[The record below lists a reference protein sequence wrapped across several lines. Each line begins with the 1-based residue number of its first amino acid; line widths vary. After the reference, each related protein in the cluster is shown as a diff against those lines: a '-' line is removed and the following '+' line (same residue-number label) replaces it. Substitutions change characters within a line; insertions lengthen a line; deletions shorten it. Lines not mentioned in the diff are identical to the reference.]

1 MNAIADATQAQVA
14 AADPMASTW
23 VSANA
28 GSGKTRVLTDRVA
41 RLLLH
46 GNDPQRI
53 LCLTYTT
60 AAAGEMQNRLFKRLG
75 QWAMMPTPD
84 LRKAL
89 IDLGEDRD
97 FLTTDKLREARTLF
111 ASALETPGG
120 LKIQTIHAFCD
131 ALLRRFPL
139 EAGVTPSFGQ
149 LDDRQAKTLQSEV
162 LQEIAEGKD
171 VSALQDFAR
180 LFSGFDIHQQVSD
193 IAGNRDAFGGSVSAQ
208 EFGLIAG
215 QSIEALCAEVFGEEE
230 RALVA
235 RIVPLLEG
243 TGPNNEKA
251 AAKMEMALRTA
262 SPNQAFQNLE
272 SVFLFGKDS
281 KKNEPFSAKIG
292 AFPTKAFREE
302 HPGLT
307 EGLNALMQAVADA
320 RAVRTRILTYN
331 NSRVLHEFSETFL
344 RRYEARKLQLGL
356 LDFDDLIHKALA
368 LLDNSDAAQW
378 VLFKLDGGIDHVL
391 VDEAQDTSPKQWQ
404 LIERLV
410 AEFSAG
416 ASARNTLRTVFAVGD
431 EKQSIYSF
439 QGADPR
445 EFSRM
450 REHFRRQFTQAGL
463 SFANR
468 ALSHSFRSAEPILR
482 LVDNIFDGNPVASF
496 EGGCSHAASD
506 LGKPGRVDLW
516 PVVEDTRD
524 AEEVPW
530 YQPVNSVQ
538 SDDPVN
544 RLAANI
550 ALWIK
555 QTVAGGHPVVD
566 NGKLR
571 RATFGDFLILVRG
584 RGQRSKVSL
593 FQSIIKQLKV
603 QGVPIAGQDQLDI
616 AAELAVQDIISVL
629 KFAVTDQDDLSL
641 AEALRSPLIGLSE
654 ADLFRLAHG
663 RKNSLWTSLLANK
676 GDYPQAMGLL
686 SDMLKRADFDRPFE
700 LIERILIRHGGRKKL
715 LARLGHEAE
724 EAIDQLLS
732 EALKYETIEAPTLTG
747 FLDWFEN
754 GDITVKR
761 QLERGENLVRIMTVH
776 GAKGLEAPIVILPD
790 TLDKSP
796 NDPSRLFEL
805 PSGAMAWKSGASEAS
820 DVEKAAKQAKSARE
834 AEEALRLLY
843 VALTRA
849 ETHLV
854 VCGAGKPP
862 QKPETWYNLVR
873 EGLEKAGAVTC
884 DFGQIGEGLSLRNE
898 HWIDRVDASVDA
910 PEPAATERPDWA
922 FAPVKTPVRPA
933 RPVSPSD
940 LGGAKIMPGDEGL
953 ESEAAMLRGTRIH
966 RLLEYLP
973 ERDRADWPAMARRL
987 LTSGP
992 DAAKEAEIADCLAE
1006 AEAVLT
1012 APALADLFRPGALSE
1027 VAVTAPIAALG
1038 GRVIDGIIDRL
1049 IVQPDRII
1057 AVDYKTNAVVP
1068 GAVAEVPDGLLRQMG
1083 AYVLALRRIYPD
1095 RKVEVAI
1102 LWTKT
1107 ATLLTLPH
1115 DIVIAAC
1122 ESSTIS

>member
-162 LQEIAEGKD
+162 LQEIAEGSD
-171 VSALQDFAR
+171 VSSLQDFAR

-193 IAGNRDAFGGSVSAQ
+193 IAGNRDAFGGNVSAQ
-208 EFGLIAG
+208 EFGLIEGRTMAG
-215 QSIEALCAEVFGEEE
+215 LCAEVFGED
-230 RALVA
+230 A
-235 RIVPLLEG
+235 RQMLSGLVPLLIESG
-243 TGPNNEKA
+243 GNNARDGLKLQSALEATAPNEC
-251 AAKMEMALRTA
+251 LRA
-262 SPNQAFQNLE
+262 LE
-272 SVFLFGKDS
+272 SACLFGS
-281 KKNEPFSAKIG
+281 GARKNEAKIG
-292 AFPTKAFREE
+292 SFPTKPFQKARPE
-302 HPGLT
+302 LT
-307 EGLNALMQAVADA
+307 ERLNSLMQAVADA
-320 RAVRTRILTYN
+320 RVIRTRILAYN
-331 NSRVLHEFSETFL
+331 NSRVLHDFSNAFL
-344 RRYEARKLQLGL
+344 HRYEDRKMQLGL
-356 LDFDDLIHKALA
+356 LDFDDLIDKALA
-368 LLDNSDAAQW
+368 LLTDPKVAQW

-404 LIERLV
+404 LITRLV
-410 AEFSAG
+410 EEFSAG
-416 ASARNTLRTVFAVGD
+416 TSARQALRTVFAVGD

-445 EFSRM
+445 EFARM
-450 REHFRRQFTQAGL
+450 REHFQKEFIEAGL
-463 SFANR
+463 SFAER
-468 ALSHSFRSAEPILR
+468 ALSHSFRSAEPVLR

-496 EGGCSHAASD
+496 DGGCSHAASD

-524 AEEVPW
+524 PQEVPW
-530 YQPVNSVQ
+530 YMPVNSGQ
-538 SDDPVN
+538 SDDPIN

-550 ALWIK
+550 ATWIK
-555 QTVAGGHPVVD
+555 QTVADGHPVLD
-566 NGKLR
+566 DGKLR
-571 RATFGDFLILVRG
+571 PATFGDFLILVRG
-584 RGQRSKVSL
+584 RKERSKVSL

-603 QGVPIAGQDQLDI
+603 QGVPIAGQDRLDI
-616 AAELAVQDIISVL
+616 AAELAVLDVISVL

-663 RKNSLWTSLLANK
+663 RKGSLWNSLLAHK
-676 GDYPQAMGLL
+676 DDYPQAMELL
-686 SDMLKRADFDRPFE
+686 SDMLQRADFERPFE
-700 LIERILIRHGGRKKL
+700 LIERILIRHGGRRKL
-715 LARLGHEAE
+715 LARLGYEAE

-732 EALKYETIEAPTLTG
+732 EALRYETVEAPTLTG

-754 GDITVKR
+754 GDIVVKR
-761 QLERGENLVRIMTVH
+761 QLEGGENLVRIMTVH
-776 GAKGLEAPIVILPD
+776 GAKGLEAPVVILPD
-790 TLDKSP
+790 TLDQTP
-796 NDPSRLFEL
+796 NDQSKLFEL
-805 PSGAMAWKSGASEAS
+805 PSGAMAWKSGASDAS
-820 DVEKAAKQAKSARE
+820 DAEETAKEAKRIRE

-849 ETHLV
+849 ETRLV

-873 EGLEKAGAVTC
+873 EGLIKAGAVTC
-884 DFGQIGEGLSLRNE
+884 DFGPNGEGLSLRNE
-898 HWIDRVDASVDA
+898 HWVDHVDA
-910 PEPAATERPDWA
+910 PRRAAQDAEITKPDWA
-922 FAPVKTPVRPA
+922 VAPAAAPVRPA

-940 LGGAKIMPGDEGL
+940 LGGAKVMPGDEGL
-953 ESEAAMLRGTRIH
+953 DSDLAMLRGTRIH
-966 RLLEYLP
+966 SLLEHLP
-973 ERDRADWPAMARRL
+973 ARDRADWQRLAQRL

-992 DAAKEAEIADCLAE
+992 EPAGDAEIADCLAE

-1012 APALADLFRPGALSE
+1012 APALADIFRPDDLTE
-1027 VAVTAPIAALG
+1027 VAVTAPLEALG

-1049 IVQPDRII
+1049 IVLPDRII

-1068 GAVAEVPDGLLRQMG
+1068 ETVAQVPDGLLRQMG
-1083 AYVLALRRIYPD
+1083 AYVLALRQIYPD
-1095 RKVEVAI
+1095 RRIEVGI

-1107 ATLLTLPH
+1107 ATLMTLPH
-1115 DIVIAAC
+1115 NIVIAAC

>member
-1 MNAIADATQAQVA
+1 MNAIADATLAQVA

-60 AAAGEMQNRLFKRLG
+60 AAAGEMQNRLFRRLG

-89 IDLGEDRD
+89 IDLGEDPG
-97 FLTTDKLREARTLF
+97 FLTADKLREARTLF
-111 ASALETPGG
+111 AGALETPGG

-139 EAGVTPSFGQ
+139 EAGVSPGFGQ

-162 LQEIAEGKD
+162 LQEIALGPD
-171 VSALQDFAR
+171 APALRDFAR
-180 LFSGFDIHQQVSD
+180 IFTGFDIHQQVSD
-193 IAGNRDAFGGSVSAQ
+193 IAGNRDAFGGSVSVQ
-208 EFGLIAG
+208 EFGLTEG
-215 QSIEALCAEVFGEEE
+215 QTTEALCAQVFGEDE
-230 RALVA
+230 RELVA
-235 RIVPLLEG
+235 RMAPLLPMSG
-243 TGPNNEKA
+243 VTDAKDGEK
-251 AAKMEMALRTA
+251 LRNA
-262 SPNQAFQNLE
+262 LE
-272 SVFLFGKDS
+272 STDAAMILRQLESACLFGKGAAD
-281 KKNEPFSAKIG
+281 PFGPKIDK
-292 AFPTKAFREE
+292 FPTRAFIKK
-302 HPGLT
+302 HP
-307 EGLNALMQAVADA
+307 EFAEPVNALIAAVADA
-320 RAVRTRILTYN
+320 RVIRTRIQAYR
-331 NSRVLHEFSETFL
+331 NSRILHEFSNAFL
-344 RRYEARKLQLGL
+344 HRYEDRKSQLGL
-356 LDFDDLIHKALA
+356 LDFDDLIDKALA
-368 LLDNSDAAQW
+368 LLTDPAVAQW

-404 LIERLV
+404 LITRLV

-416 ASARNTLRTVFAVGD
+416 ASARDRLRTVFAVGD

-450 REHFRRQFTQAGL
+450 RDHFQRQFTQAGL
-463 SFANR
+463 FFAER
-468 ALSHSFRSAEPILR
+468 ALSHSFRSADPVLR
-482 LVDNIFDGNPVASF
+482 LVDNIFGNNPVARF
-496 EGGCSHAASD
+496 DGGCNHAASD
-506 LGKPGRVDLW
+506 LGKPGRIDLW

-524 AEEVPW
+524 PQEAPW
-530 YQPVNSVQ
+530 YRPVNSGQ

-550 ALWIK
+550 ASWIRE
-555 QTVAGGHPVVD
+555 TVASGHPVLD
-566 NGKLR
+566 DGKLR
-571 RATFGDFLILVRG
+571 PATFGDFLILVRG
-584 RGQRSKVSL
+584 RKERSKVSL

-603 QGVPIAGQDQLDI
+603 QGVPIAGQDRLDI
-616 AAELAVQDIISVL
+616 AAELAVLDVISVL

-663 RKNSLWTSLLANK
+663 RKGSLWASLLARK
-676 GDYPQAMGLL
+676 DDYPQALDLL
-686 SDMLKRADFDRPFE
+686 SDMLQRADFERPFE
-700 LIERILIRHGGRKKL
+700 LIQRILIRHGGRRKL
-715 LARLGHEAE
+715 LARLGYEAE

-732 EALKYETIEAPTLTG
+732 EALRYESVETPTLTG

-754 GDITVKR
+754 GDIVVKR
-761 QLERGENLVRIMTVH
+761 QLEGGENLVRIMTVH

-790 TLDKSP
+790 TLDQKP
-796 NDPSRLFEL
+796 NDTSKLFEL
-805 PSGAMAWKSGASEAS
+805 PSGALAWKSGADDAS
-820 DVEKAAKQAKSARE
+820 DAEEAAKDAKRRNDE
-834 AEEALRLLY
+834 EEALRLLY

-849 ETHLV
+849 ETRLV

-873 EGLEKAGAVTC
+873 DGLIAAGAVTC
-884 DFGQIGEGLSLRNE
+884 DFGPNGEGLSLRNE
-898 HWIDRVDASVDA
+898 HWGDHVPDSGTAAIPPVIAK
-910 PEPAATERPDWA
+910 PEWAALPAAP
-922 FAPVKTPVRPA
+922 PA
-933 RPVSPSD
+933 RPERPIPPSD

-953 ESEAAMLRGTRIH
+953 DSEAAMRRGSRIH
-966 RLLEYLP
+966 RLLEHLP
-973 ERDRADWPAMARRL
+973 SRARAEWPGLARRL
-987 LTSGP
+987 LASVP
-992 DAAKEAEIADCLAE
+992 DPATDAEIADCLAE
-1006 AEAVLT
+1006 AGRVLT
-1012 APALADLFRPGALSE
+1012 DPALAHMFGPDALAE
-1027 VAVTAPIAALG
+1027 VGITAPVAALG
-1038 GRVIDGIIDRL
+1038 GRLIDGIIDRL
-1049 IVQPDRII
+1049 VVTPDRIV
-1057 AVDYKTNAVVP
+1057 AVDFKTNAVVP
-1068 GAVAEVPDGLLRQMG
+1068 DRAAEVPDGLLRQMG
-1083 AYVLALRRIYPD
+1083 AYVLALRQIYPG
-1095 RKVEVAI
+1095 RRIEVAI

-1107 ATLLTLPH
+1107 ATLMTLPH

>member
-1 MNAIADATQAQVA
+1 MNAIADATHAQVA

-75 QWAMMPTPD
+75 QWAMMPAPD

-89 IDLGEDRD
+89 IELGEEPK

-162 LQEIAEGKD
+162 LQEIAEGAE
-171 VSALQDFAR
+171 VSSLRNFAR

-208 EFGLIAG
+208 EFGLVEG
-215 QSIEALCAEVFGEEE
+215 QTAEALCGRVLTEEARGMVEEV
-230 RALVA
+230 
-235 RIVPLLEG
+235 VPLLLGSSANDVRE
-243 TGPNNEKA
+243 
-251 AAKMEMALRTA
+251 AKKLQMALQA
-262 SPNQAFQNLE
+262 VNPNDCLRALE
-272 SVFLFGKDS
+272 SACLFGSGKR
-281 KKNEPFSAKIG
+281 KNEPKTGS
-292 AFPTKAFREE
+292 FPTKAFRDGHREFTD
-302 HPGLT
+302 P
-307 EGLNALMQAVADA
+307 LNDLMQAVADA
-320 RAVRTRILTYN
+320 RGTRARILAYG
-331 NSRVLHEFSETFL
+331 NSRVLHDFSNAFL
-344 RRYEARKLQLGL
+344 HRYEDRKLQLGL
-356 LDFDDLIHKALA
+356 LDFDDLIDKALA
-368 LLDNSDAAQW
+368 LLTDPAVAQW

-391 VDEAQDTSPKQWQ
+391 VDEAQDTSPKQWR
-404 LIERLV
+404 LITRLV

-416 ASARNTLRTVFAVGD
+416 ASARDTLRTVFAVGD

-450 REHFRRQFTQAGL
+450 RDHFQREFTQAGL
-463 SFANR
+463 SFAER
-468 ALSHSFRSAEPILR
+468 ALSHSFRSADPVLR
-482 LVDNIFDGNPVASF
+482 LVDNIFDGNPVAGF
-496 EGGCSHAASD
+496 DGGCSHAASD

-524 AEEVPW
+524 PQEVPW
-530 YQPVNSVQ
+530 YLPVNSGQ

-544 RLAANI
+544 RLAANV
-550 ALWIK
+550 AAWIK
-555 QTVAGGHPVVD
+555 ETVAGGHPVLD
-566 NGKLR
+566 DGKLR
-571 RATFGDFLILVRG
+571 PATFGDFLILVRG
-584 RGQRSKVSL
+584 RKQRSKVSL

-603 QGVPIAGQDQLDI
+603 QDVPIAGQDRLDI
-616 AAELAVQDIISVL
+616 AAELAVLDVISVL

-641 AEALRSPLIGLSE
+641 AEALRSPLIGLGE

-663 RKNSLWTSLLANK
+663 RNGSLWNSLLAHK
-676 GDYPQAMGLL
+676 GDYPQALDLL
-686 SDMLKRADFDRPFE
+686 SNMLQRADFERPFE
-700 LIERILIRHGGRKKL
+700 LIERILIRHGGRRKL
-715 LARLGHEAE
+715 LARLGYEAE

-732 EALKYETIEAPTLTG
+732 EALRYETVEAPTLTG

-754 GDITVKR
+754 GDIVVKR
-761 QLERGENLVRIMTVH
+761 QLEGGENLVRIMTVH
-776 GAKGLEAPIVILPD
+776 GAKGLESPIVILPD
-790 TLDKSP
+790 TLDQT
-796 NDPSRLFEL
+796 PSDTSKLFEL
-805 PSGAMAWKSGASEAS
+805 PSGAMAWKSGAGDAS
-820 DVEKAAKQAKSARE
+820 DAEEAAKETKRVRE

-849 ETHLV
+849 ETRLV

-873 EGLEKAGAVTC
+873 EGLIKAGAVTC
-884 DFGQIGEGLSLRNE
+884 DFGPNGAGLSLRNG
-898 HWIDRVDASVDA
+898 HWADHVDQTRAA
-910 PEPAATERPDWA
+910 PRTADTGKPEWAVAPAATPA
-922 FAPVKTPVRPA
+922 RPA

-940 LGGAKIMPGDEGL
+940 LGGAKVMPGDEGL
-953 ESEAAMLRGTRIH
+953 DSDLAMLRGTRIH
-966 RLLEYLP
+966 SLLEFLP
-973 ERDRADWPAMARRL
+973 ARDRADWPVMARRL

-992 DAAKEAEIADCLAE
+992 EPATDAEISDCLAE

-1012 APALADLFRPGALSE
+1012 APALADLFRPDALTE

-1038 GRVIDGIIDRL
+1038 GQVIDGIIDRL
-1049 IVQPDRII
+1049 IALPDRII

-1068 GAVAEVPDGLLRQMG
+1068 ETVAEVPDGLLRQMG
-1083 AYVLALRRIYPD
+1083 AYVLALRQIYPD
-1095 RKVEVAI
+1095 RRIEVAI

-1107 ATLLTLPH
+1107 AALMTLPH